1 MNLKPTGQEEKK
13 MKKLMAVIV
22 AVMMAAGCVTAFAA
36 GNPMTKEEAMQAA
49 LDYAGLKAEQVTFS
63 TIHQDYDDGRQEWDV
78 TIVADGIEY
87 EFEIDALTGRVTGF
101 DRDRSDRYDR
111 YDDDDD
117 MFAFDDIFDFD

>member
-1 MNLKPTGQEEKK
+1 

-63 TIHQDYDDGRQEWDV
+63 TIHQDYDDGRQQWDI
-78 TIVADGIEY
+78 TIVANGIEY
-87 EFEIDALTGRVTGF
+87 EFEIDMLTGRISEA
-101 DRDRSDRYDR
+101 DRDHFDR
-111 YDDDDD
+111 YDDDDHD
-117 MFAFDDIFDFD
+117 DWDDFDDFFDFD

>member
-1 MNLKPTGQEEKK
+1 

-63 TIHQDYDDGRQEWDV
+63 TIHQDYDDGRQEWDIK
-78 TIVADGIEY
+78 IVAGGIEY
-87 EFEIDALTGRVTGF
+87 EFEIDAGTGRIVKF
-101 DRDRSDRYDR
+101 DREHFDH
-111 YDDDDD
+111 YDDDDGT
-117 MFAFDDIFDFD
+117 FEFDDFFDFD

>member
-1 MNLKPTGQEEKK
+1 

-36 GNPMTKEEAMQAA
+36 GNPMTKEEAMQVA

-117 MFAFDDIFDFD
+117 MFDFDDIFDFD

>member
-1 MNLKPTGQEEKK
+1 

-63 TIHQDYDDGRQEWDV
+63 TIHQDYDDGRRQWDI
-78 TIVADGIEY
+78 TIVANGIEY
-87 EFEIDALTGRVTGF
+87 EFEIDMLTGRIF
-101 DRDRSDRYDR
+101 EADRDHFDR
-111 YDDDDD
+111 YDDDDHD
-117 MFAFDDIFDFD
+117 DWDDFDDFFDFD